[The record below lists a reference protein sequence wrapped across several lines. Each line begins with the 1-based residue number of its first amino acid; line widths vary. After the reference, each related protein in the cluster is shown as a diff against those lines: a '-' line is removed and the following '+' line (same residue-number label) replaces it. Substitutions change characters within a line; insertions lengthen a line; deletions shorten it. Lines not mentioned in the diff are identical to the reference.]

1 MIVRIPT
8 EGQFRLDDQEA
19 AQLNDLDNRL
29 VDLVQRKDDAGF
41 AAALRE
47 MLDLVRTHGDLL
59 PEEELVPS
67 SIVLPPADITLDE
80 AQHLFQGDGLIPD

>member
-1 MIVRIPT
+1 VIVRIPA

-29 VDLVQRKDDAGF
+29 VELVERGDEAGF
-41 AAALRE
+41 TATLRE
-47 MLDLVRTHGDLL
+47 LLDLVRSHGDQL
-59 PEEELVPS
+59 PDEEIVPS
-67 SIVLPPADITLDE
+67 SIVLPPPDLTFDE